1 MAGDQNWQ
9 VLSYKIRQPFF
20 DLDKL
25 QSDKEKASDR
35 AQTSLAQSGQLFM
48 IVKEER

>member
-1 MAGDQNWQ
+1 MVGNVLQNKTTF
-9 VLSYKIRQPFF
+9 S

-25 QSDKEKASDR
+25 QSEQMKASDQ
-35 AQTSLAQSGQLFM
+35 AHTTLAQSKQLFM

>member
-1 MAGDQNWQ
+1 MAGNVLQNKTIF
-9 VLSYKIRQPFF
+9 S

-25 QSDKEKASDR
+25 QSDQIKASEW
-35 AQTSLAQSGQLFM
+35 AQTPLTQLGQLFM